1 MIKPENFK
9 RRALITG
16 GAGYLGSH
24 LAKALK
30 RAGYYTHCFDLKLPE
45 NKKYWDNHT
54 MGDIRNEN
62 DLDET
67 FEYFQRVMK
76 SKFDVVFHLAGL
88 IEVGESVHK
97 PEEYWQTNVAGTCN
111 LLKQMRE
118 WNVTDIVYSSTAG
131 LYSPQLTSLSEK
143 AEIGNNN
150 PYANSK
156 YAAECAIRDSKM
168 NYVIFRFF
176 NLAGADPD
184 GEMGECHEPETHL
197 IPSLFK
203 NLNNFI
209 INGDGYNTIDGTC
222 VRDYVH
228 VSDVADAHVLADDY
242 LQSKLKSIPR
252 LFNLGTGKGHT
263 ILQVIDTAEKELG
276 IKVNYSFGPRREG
289 DPSRLVA
296 LPDLAKHHLDFK
308 PKHNL
313 NSILKT
319 AYNWYGKQHGNSV

>member
-1 MIKPENFK
+1 MNQ
-9 RRALITG
+9 RNALVTG

-30 RAGYYTHCFDLKLPE
+30 RAGYYTYSFDLKLPE
-45 NKKYWDNHT
+45 NRKYWDNHT
-54 MGDIRNEN
+54 IGDVRNEQDIN
-62 DLDET
+62 DT
-67 FEYFQRVMK
+67 FEYFNRVHRK
-76 SKFDVVFHLAGL
+76 KIDVVFHLAGL

-111 LLKQMRE
+111 LLKQMKE
-118 WNVTDIVYSSTAG
+118 WDVGNIVYSSTAG
-131 LYSPQLTSLSEK
+131 LYRSAGTDLSEK
-143 AEIGNNN
+143 DEVANNN

-168 NYVIFRFF
+168 NHVIFRFF

-184 GEMGECHEPETHL
+184 GEMGEMHDPETHL
-197 IPSLFK
+197 IPVMFK

-209 INGDGYNTIDGTC
+209 INGDGYRTIDGTC

-228 VSDVADAHVLADDY
+228 VSDVADAHVLADNY
-242 LQSKLKSIPR
+242 LQTKLESQPK

-263 ILQVIDTAEKELG
+263 ILEVIDAVEKELG
-276 IKVNYSFGPRREG
+276 IKVDYSFGPKRDG
-289 DPSRLVA
+289 DPPRLVA
-296 LPDLAKHHLDFK
+296 IPDLAKRHLNFK

-313 NSILKT
+313 TSILRT
-319 AYNWYGKQHGNSV
+319 AYDWHKRQS

>member
-1 MIKPENFK
+1 M
-9 RRALITG
+9 RTALVTG

-30 RAGYYTHCFDLKLPE
+30 RAGYYTFCFDLMLPE

-54 MGDIRNEN
+54 VGDVRNLE
-62 DLDET
+62 DLYET
-67 FEYFQRVMK
+67 FEYFQRVKK

-97 PEEYWQTNVAGTCN
+97 PEKYWQVNVGGTCN
-111 LLKQMRE
+111 LLNVMRE
-118 WNVTDIVYSSTAG
+118 FDVRNIVYSSTAG
-131 LYSPQLTSLSEK
+131 LYRSSGTDLSEK
-143 AEIGNNN
+143 DQVAENN

-156 YAAECAIRDSKM
+156 YAAECAIRNSTM
-168 NYVIFRFF
+168 NYIIFRFF

-184 GEMGECHEPETHL
+184 LEMGECHEPETHL
-197 IPSLFK
+197 IPLMFE
-203 NLNNFI
+203 NLNNFV

-228 VSDVADAHVLADDY
+228 VSDVADAHILADNY
-242 LQSKLKSIPR
+242 LQTRLSNQPR

-263 ILQVIDTAEKELG
+263 VLQVIDTAEKELD
-276 IKVNYSFGPRREG
+276 IKINYSFGPRREG
-289 DPSRLVA
+289 DPPRLVA
-296 LPDLAKHHLDFK
+296 IPDLAKRYLNFK

-313 NSILKT
+313 KSILRT
-319 AYNWYGKQHGNSV
+319 AYNWYEYRHRNSI